1 MLVVESLRRPG
12 LGPLSFHIEG
22 GECLALTGPSGSG
35 KTQLL
40 RSLADLDPSEGEV
53 ILNSIVRSD
62 QPAPEWRQRLVYVP
76 AKAGWWA
83 DIVGDHFSAPA
94 RAPQLLSRL
103 GFDKPSKVLDWPV
116 ARLSSGERQRLA
128 LVRGLISN
136 AEGLLLDE
144 PTSSLDRDNAELVEE
159 LLLDRLKAGVS
170 VLLVSHDPAQVAR
183 IARRNIHLENG
194 RLDTLL

>member
-1 MLVVESLRRPG
+1 
-12 LGPLSFHIEG
+12 
-22 GECLALTGPSGSG
+22 LALTGPSGSG

-53 ILNSIVRSD
+53 ILNSIERSG

-76 AKAGWWA
+76 AEAGWWA
-83 DIVGDHFSAPA
+83 DIVGDHFSTPA
-94 RAPQLLSRL
+94 RAMQLLSRL
-103 GFDKPSKVLDWPV
+103 GFDKSSKVLDWPV

-183 IARRNIHLENG
+183 IARRNIRLENG